1 MLKHLVA
8 LLVTLV
14 ALALAH
20 PQARAADAAPQLVAG
35 RYVIDVRSRE
45 EFEQGHID
53 GALWIPHDQIGARI
67 EAVLPDRTA
76 PIGLY
81 CGSGGRAG
89 KALATLEA
97 MGYTQAENLGG
108 IEDARQKLKPQ
119 PAR

>member
-1 MLKHLVA
+1 MRYLIAALFAVA
-8 LLVTLV
+8 
-14 ALALAH
+14 ALALPPPTVAGE
-20 PQARAADAAPQLVAG
+20 QRAPGLVAG

-45 EFEQGHID
+45 EFDQGHID

-67 EAVLPDRTA
+67 EAVLPDLTA

-108 IEDARQKLKPQ
+108 IEDARKKLKP
-119 PAR
+119 

>member
-1 MLKHLVA
+1 MKPL
-8 LLVTLV
+8 
-14 ALALAH
+14 LALSFVLL
-20 PQARAADAAPQLVAG
+20 AAFAPVVPAVEPGPHLVAG

-45 EFEQGHID
+45 EWDQGHID
-53 GALWIPHDQIGARI
+53 GAIWIPHDQIGARI

-108 IEDARQKLKPQ
+108 IEDARRKLRPH
-119 PAR
+119 